1 MVFYKLNFNGSKT
14 QNGKNGPD
22 YGTIPKIAFQAFS
35 SIVGPATSV
44 GPTASLKSVR

>member
-35 SIVGPATSV
+35 IIV
-44 GPTASLKSVR
+44 GPTASLKSAR